1 MLTIDLRGHL
11 AVITGA
17 SGMLGRAIAR
27 TFADCG
33 ADLVLHY
40 FHGKEEAELL
50 AGELRRKTGRR
61 VMLVQA
67 DITSAEEVQRMKQEI
82 TGRAGVPDILIH
94 NAVIQY
100 DRKPVLEQDLAA
112 FDSQYQSC
120 VMQTVHM
127 SQAFVPE
134 SLQRAAAA
142 ELS

>member
-17 SGMLGRAIAR
+17 SGMLGRVMAR

-40 FHGKEEAELL
+40 FHGKDEAETL

-61 VMLVQA
+61 VMTVQA
-67 DITSAEEVQRMKQEI
+67 DVTSAEDIARMKTEVVQRM
-82 TGRAGVPDILIH
+82 GVPDILVH

-100 DRKPVLEQDLAA
+100 EQKPVLEQRL
-112 FDSQYQSC
+112 
-120 VMQTVHM
+120 
-127 SQAFVPE
+127 
-134 SLQRAAAA
+134 
-142 ELS
+142 